1 MMTSP
6 DAAVL
11 AAYDAA
17 CDLAEQFPPGTVVP
31 RLIDADAFLDP
42 SWLPHRAPRSSVEVI
57 VGLLGVVVVGT
68 GRGGGVSYRA
78 LVRLSDH
85 AYLRPYVECG
95 LMAVALRLS
104 PGLPGIRES

>member
-1 MMTSP
+1 MTSP
-6 DAAVL
+6 DATVL
-11 AAYDAA
+11 AAFEAA
-17 CDLAEQFPPGTVVP
+17 CVLAAEFPAGVVVP

-42 SWLPHRAPRSSVEVI
+42 SWLPHRAPRHSVEVI

-68 GRGGGVSYRA
+68 GRDGGVSYRA

-95 LMAVALRLS
+95 LLAAAMRLS
-104 PGLPGIRES
+104 PGLPGIYEP